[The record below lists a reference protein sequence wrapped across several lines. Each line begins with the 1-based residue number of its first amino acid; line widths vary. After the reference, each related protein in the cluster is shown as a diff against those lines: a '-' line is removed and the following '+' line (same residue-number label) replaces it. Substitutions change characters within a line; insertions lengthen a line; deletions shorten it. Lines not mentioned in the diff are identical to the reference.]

1 MKSIVQK
8 YRKMLLE
15 SNYERHKASV
25 LIQNTEEDNLIRLS
39 DGSVKFADIDYE
51 SADRAIWKP
60 YSHISRIETLLLS
73 GDDNLK
79 PLAISLLKF
88 WLLNDFNCPNWW
100 YNEIG
105 VPMQL
110 ADIAVILYGQL
121 DKELL
126 GLLYERILRGV
137 VTPKTDRS
145 RNVYTGANL
154 LWFSSTTMAYALLTE
169 NEELL
174 RYITDVAAKETAE
187 SKEGLQS
194 DSSFFQHGPRLY
206 SAGYGRSF
214 VTSIVPMM
222 HVLDSTEFAF
232 PEYALDNL
240 ARHVLDGLRYMM
252 HRGYYDYVAV
262 GREYVRHNALSARG
276 LLRSAKILLS
286 LEGFKRKDELAAL
299 IKSIENAEPAFEG
312 VRYFPVS
319 ALLTMSLGGV
329 YFSYKG
335 VTPEIYDAEIINDE
349 NRLGYNLSYGTHT
362 TVMQS
367 GKEYENIAP
376 IWDYSKIPGTTAPYM
391 TDAELLAVPDFSKRA
406 IKTSDYGGWCEG
418 DIGAIYMTT
427 IHEGIS
433 VTVSAF
439 ATPYGLVVLGN
450 SINDEA
456 ERALT
461 TTAEQCH
468 ALFPVSED
476 CGDIFNGSVKYRS
489 LDEKA
494 PLVYSVGKSVG
505 NWNRNRPSEPE
516 RAAEGEVLTVTVK
529 AEKNYNKYAYVIAPA
544 SANLDGLSVLK
555 NEKLEQE
562 IILPDGRKLSAR
574 KNEDI

>member
-1 MKSIVQK
+1 MKSLVDK
-8 YRKMLLE
+8 YRKMILIESYEKHKGALVPEMSADDFIELE
-15 SNYERHKASV
+15 
-25 LIQNTEEDNLIRLS
+25 
-39 DGSVKFADIDYE
+39 DGTVKYNDIDYSSTDKARWE
-51 SADRAIWKP
+51 P
-60 YSHISRIETLLLS
+60 YTHLARLERLLLS
-73 GDDNLK
+73 GEESVK
-79 PLAISLLKF
+79 PLCLKLLGF
-88 WLLNDFNCPNWW
+88 WLNNDFICPNWW

-105 VPMQL
+105 IPMIL
-110 ADIAVILYGQL
+110 ADVTVILVDSI
-121 DKELL
+121 DKSVRDALL
-126 GLLYERILRGV
+126 SRIARGI
-137 VTPKTDRS
+137 VTPETDLTKRG
-145 RNVYTGANL
+145 VYTGANL
-154 LWFSSTTMAYALLTE
+154 LWLSSNTMLYALLTE
-169 NEELL
+169 DEELL
-174 RYITDVAAKETAE
+174 RFITALAANETVEA
-187 SKEGLQS
+187 KEGLQS
-194 DSSFFQHGPRLY
+194 DDTFFQHGPRLY

-286 LEGFKRKDELAAL
+286 LDGFKRKDELATL

-391 TDAELLAVPDFSKRA
+391 TDSELLAVPDFSKRA

-418 DIGAIYMTT
+418 NIGAIYMTT

-456 ERALT
+456 ERELT
-461 TTAEQCH
+461 TTVEQCH
-468 ALFPVSED
+468 ALFTVSED
-476 CGDIFNGSVKYRS
+476 GGEIFNGSVKYRS

-505 NWNRNRPSEPE
+505 NWNRNRPSEPD
-516 RAAEGEVLTVTVK
+516 RAAEGKVLTVTVK

-555 NEKLEQE
+555 NEKLEQK
-562 IILPDGRKLSAR
+562 IILPDGRTLSAR